1 MHSLPIF
8 LRLTGK
14 PVILVG
20 DGEAADA
27 KRRILE
33 RAGAEVVAEEVDAR
47 LAIVALDED
56 VEAAIQRLRGRGILV
71 NAVDR
76 PELCDFTLP
85 AIVDREP
92 VLIAIG
98 TGGASAGL
106 AKALRQRLETMLPQS
121 LGKSARALHKAR
133 DAIRTR
139 WPDAAARRKAI
150 DAALDPGGVL
160 DPLQDVAED
169 GVERWLAGD
178 TAKPVMGLHRITLK
192 SPDPDELTLRQ
203 ARLLAQADCI
213 VFAPDTPG
221 AIVDRGRAD
230 ARRIGDGLLPDPLP
244 DGLTVMIVRE
254 G

>member
-8 LRLTGK
+8 VRLQGK

-20 DGEAADA
+20 DGDGAEA

-33 RAGAEVVAEEVDAR
+33 RAGAKVVTEPSEAR
-47 LAIVALDED
+47 LAIVALDEG
-56 VEAAIQRLRGRGILV
+56 VEAAVKRLRARGILV

-106 AKALRQRLETMLPQS
+106 AKALRQRLETTLPQS
-121 LGKSARALHKAR
+121 LGKLAQALHGAR
-133 DAIRTR
+133 GAMRARWADA
-139 WPDAAARRKAI
+139 PSRRKAI
-150 DAALDPGGVL
+150 DAALDPGGPL
-160 DPLQDVAED
+160 DPFQDGAED
-169 GVERWLAGD
+169 AVERWLAGD
-178 TAKPVMGLHRITLK
+178 TANPMAGLHRVTLT

-213 VFAPDTPG
+213 VHAPDTP
-221 AIVDRGRAD
+221 AQIVARGRAD
-230 ARRIGDGLLPDPLP
+230 ARRIASGVLPDPLP
-244 DGLTVMIVRE
+244 DGLTVLIVQE
-254 G
+254 T